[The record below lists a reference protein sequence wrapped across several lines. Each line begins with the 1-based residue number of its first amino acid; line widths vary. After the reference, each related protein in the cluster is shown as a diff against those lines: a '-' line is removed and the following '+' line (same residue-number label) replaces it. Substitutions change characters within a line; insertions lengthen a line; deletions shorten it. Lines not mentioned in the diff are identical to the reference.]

1 MYNVV
6 ELKEKLSAILQNAGD
21 AGQISEILT
30 DVTSNYNEVLKTVEE
45 IRAENEK
52 LSANNA
58 SLVKANGEL
67 FMRVGMPAEQVKEAE
82 TQAEESPSLEEVLE
96 DILDEKGRLI
106 K

>member
-1 MYNVV
+1 MYNAG
-6 ELKEKLSAILQNAGD
+6 ELKEKLSAILQNSGD

-45 IRAENEK
+45 IKAENEK

-67 FMRVGMPAEQVKEAE
+67 FMRVGMPAEQVNEAE
-82 TQAEESPSLEEVLE
+82 TQAGESPSLEEVLE